1 MLSLSSCHPYFLS
14 RDTSQIFKAQ
24 INGPTGEIPLVEC
37 VNKSPNMG
45 NFSCCVREAVESSIF
60 EEVAGNGGNGNLG
73 SLYPMYLIRVSDF
86 LEMNGIPE
94 PHHVLKRRG
103 LLHIWQ
109 TLG

>member
-1 MLSLSSCHPYFLS
+1 MLSLSCHPDFLS

-24 INGPTGEIPLVEC
+24 INRPTWATPLVEC

-45 NFSCCVREAVESSIF
+45 NSSCCVREAVESSIF
-60 EEVAGNGGNGNLG
+60 EEVAGNGGNGNR

-86 LEMNGIPE
+86 LEMKGIPE